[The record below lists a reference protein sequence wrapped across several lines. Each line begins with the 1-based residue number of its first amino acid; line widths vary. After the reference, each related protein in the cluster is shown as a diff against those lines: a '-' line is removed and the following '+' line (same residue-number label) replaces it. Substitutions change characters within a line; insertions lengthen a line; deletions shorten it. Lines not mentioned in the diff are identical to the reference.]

1 MSIHTFIGIYLIG
14 FMVATDNGGHVRS
27 FSLNHVDFDSIHAR
41 SNERYDALLDLW
53 KLQKHLRDSLPYNKR
68 QRSAIVDKRNE
79 KGIIGECL
87 FRQLAH
93 FDVGQSFM
101 VDSLHNIYIGA
112 FVSKNNYFILMLLSL
127 NFKKRMVGLWLSV
140 EYRHEDWNV
149 SDRIDELADLFHRV
163 RLPST
168 TTRIPRSLKEY
179 TKFKGNEFRTLLLFG
194 HVIFKQALRKR
205 FYNHFLQLVVIM
217 HIAESRQIEQQDIN
231 LITRL
236 SRNFVVT
243 FAQLYSVRHCV
254 QVVHS
259 VTHIAATVHNFGPLP
274 NFTTFQFENDL
285 GN

>member
-1 MSIHTFIGIYLIG
+1 
-14 FMVATDNGGHVRS
+14 MVATDNGGHVRS

-127 NFKKRMVGLWLSV
+127 HFKKRMVGLWLSV

-243 FAQLYSVRHCV
+243 FARLYSVRHCV